1 MGKLFHENGCEDF
14 VEFGKE
20 ENAVCENQFHVVLE
34 DTCLNQDYYGNNGK
48 SEVVTKLA
56 LKHGTVLLGNEKEI
70 FEPLILFVYKK
81 RKEQLKSL
89 RGIPKAKVE
98 CAMSKV
104 NCLLK
109 KIDIQ
114 NLTELNNTMYATAA
128 ACVTKSVGANK
139 FPRGNKE
146 PWWKRQLQKKLKE
159 LSLDLDFVNNLP
171 KKRNIKKEHKEDIIV
186 EKRDPTL

>member
-1 MGKLFHENGCEDF
+1 MGKLFHKNGCEDF

-20 ENAVCENQFHVVLE
+20 ENDVRENECHVVLE
-34 DTCLNQDYYGNNGK
+34 DTCLNQDYYGNNDK

-56 LKHGTVLLGNEKEI
+56 LKHGTFFQGNEKEI
-70 FEPLILFVYKK
+70 FEQLILFVYKK

-89 RGIPKAKVE
+89 SGIPKAKAE

-114 NLTELNNTMYATAA
+114 NLTELNNTMYAAAA

-139 FPRGNKE
+139 LLRTNKE
-146 PWWKRQLQKKLKE
+146 PSWNRRLQKKLKE
-159 LSLDLDFVNNLP
+159 LSLDLDFVNNLLQ
-171 KKRNIKKEHKEDIIV
+171 KRNIKKKHQKDMMY